1 MTSPSSVPL
10 KPDQAGNARDALAKA
25 LYLRLFNHIVQ
36 RVNQCFPFKSSSFY
50 IGVLDIAGF
59 GEGMKC
65 VRVCVCACVCA
76 CVCVCVC
83 VVCVCVVCVCVCV
96 RACVR
101 VCACGVCV
109 CMCGG
114 LHYNVIITVYLIHL
128 NYLTPNSVDSI

>member
-59 GEGMKC
+59 GEGIKC
-65 VRVCVCACVCA
+65 VCVGVCLCVWCVCACACGVYVCGVRVRVRVCVCACV
-76 CVCVCVC
+76 
-83 VVCVCVVCVCVCV
+83 
-96 RACVR
+96 
-101 VCACGVCV
+101 
-109 CMCGG
+109 GG
-114 LHYNVIITVYLIHL
+114 YIT
-128 NYLTPNSVDSI
+128 T